1 MTTSRIFKLL
11 VILFPLMFLPVKN
24 IFASEPNFS
33 FYPDGGDVVN
43 KEEGFLVDV
52 LIDSGGEELV
62 SARFVVTFDPQYL
75 KLEKAE
81 RNNALFEQWPNDES
95 TIDNENGVVMLT
107 GFTQSGSGTLYTTGS
122 KPDVMARLTFEIVK
136 PGSTVL
142 DWEFDNGDD
151 LFQSLMLIDGSPP
164 TNILEVKPDSA
175 TFKIGEKVYNPIN
188 TAISLDKAVLVSGIV
203 LIVFGGLM
211 VFAKPRNFTKGKG
224 TIIVY
229 EK

>member
-1 MTTSRIFKLL
+1 MTISRTFKLL
-11 VILFPLMFLPVKN
+11 VILFPLMFLPTKS

-43 KEEGFLVDV
+43 KQEGFLVDV

-62 SARFVVTFDPQYL
+62 SARFVVTFDPEYL

-122 KPDVMARLTFEIVK
+122 KPDVMARLKFEIVK
-136 PGSTVL
+136 PGDTVL
-142 DWEFDNGDD
+142 DWEFDNGDN
-151 LFQSLMLIDGSPP
+151 LFQSVMLIDGSPP
-164 TNILEVKPDSA
+164 TNILEAKPDSA

-188 TAISLDKAVLVSGIV
+188 TAISLDKAVLVSGVV
-203 LIVFGGLM
+203 LIIFGGLM

-224 TIIVY
+224 TIIIY

>member
-1 MTTSRIFKLL
+1 MTTSKIFKLL
-11 VILFPLMFLPVKN
+11 IILLPLMFLPVKS

-43 KEEGFLVDV
+43 KDEGFLVDV
-52 LIDSGGEELV
+52 LIDSGGQELT
-62 SARFVVTFDPQYL
+62 SARFVVTFDPAYL

-95 TIDNENGVVMLT
+95 TIDNEEGVVMLT
-107 GFTQSGSGTLYTTGS
+107 GFTQSGSGTLYKTGT
-122 KPDVMARLTFEIVK
+122 KPDVMARLEFKIVK
-136 PGSTVL
+136 AGSTTL
-142 DWEFDNGDD
+142 GWEFDNGDN
-151 LFQSLMLIDGSPP
+151 LFQSVMLIDGSPP
-164 TNILEVKPDSA
+164 TNILMVEPDSA
-175 TFKIGEKVYNPIN
+175 IFKIGAKSYTPIN
-188 TAISLDKAVLVSGIV
+188 TAIPFDKAILVGGVI
-203 LIVFGGLM
+203 LIIFGGLM

>member
-11 VILFPLMFLPVKN
+11 IILLPLMFLPVKS

-43 KEEGFLVDV
+43 KNEGFLVDV
-52 LIDSGGEELV
+52 LIDSGGKELT
-62 SARFVVTFDPQYL
+62 SARFVVTFDPAYL
-75 KLEKAE
+75 KLNKAQ

-95 TIDNENGVVMLT
+95 TIDNEDGVVMLT
-107 GFTQSGSGTLYTTGS
+107 GFTQSGSGTLYKTGT
-122 KPDVMARLTFEIVK
+122 KPDVMARLEFEIVK
-136 PGSTVL
+136 AGSTTL
-142 DWEFDNGDD
+142 GWEFDNGDN
-151 LFQSLMLIDGSPP
+151 LFQSVMLIDGSPP
-164 TNILEVKPDSA
+164 TNILKVKPDSA
-175 TFKIGEKVYNPIN
+175 IFKIGAKQYNPIN
-188 TAISLDKAVLVSGIV
+188 TAIPFDKAILVGGVI
-203 LIVFGGLM
+203 LIIFGGLM

>member
-1 MTTSRIFKLL
+1 MTTSRIFKSLIILL
-11 VILFPLMFLPVKN
+11 PLMFLPVKS

-33 FYPDGGDVVN
+33 FYPDGGDVIN
-43 KEEGFLVDV
+43 KNEGFLVDV
-52 LIDSGGEELV
+52 LIDSGGKELT
-62 SARFVVTFDPQYL
+62 SARFVVTFDPAYL

-95 TIDNENGVVMLT
+95 TIDNEEGVVMLT
-107 GFTQSGSGTLYTTGS
+107 GFTQSGNGTLYKTGT
-122 KPDVMARLTFEIVK
+122 KPDVMARLEFKIVK
-136 PGSTVL
+136 AGSTTL
-142 DWEFDNGDD
+142 GWEFDNGDN
-151 LFQSLMLIDGSPP
+151 LFQSVMLIDGSPP
-164 TNILEVKPDSA
+164 TNILKVKPDSA
-175 TFKIGEKVYNPIN
+175 IFKIGAKQYTPIN
-188 TAISLDKAVLVSGIV
+188 TAIPLDKAILVGGVI